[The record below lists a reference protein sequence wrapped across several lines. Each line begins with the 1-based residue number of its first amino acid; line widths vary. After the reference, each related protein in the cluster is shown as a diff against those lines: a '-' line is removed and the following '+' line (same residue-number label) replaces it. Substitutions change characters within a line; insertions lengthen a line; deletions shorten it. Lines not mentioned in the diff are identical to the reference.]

1 MWSQIVLQEM
11 KNNFLNG
18 GKGLLNSCLDPMKKR
33 ISELENI
40 FKHFPEHSPGDKE
53 TKTIKDVLRVL

>member
-1 MWSQIVLQEM
+1 M

-40 FKHFPEHSPGDKE
+40 SKHFAEYSPRDKE